1 MKFDLNKRE
10 DYRFCPLCD
19 NIYDMND
26 TPTRAK
32 LDFDTFKRYQ
42 DIISTEGELKL
53 DDKPRFCP
61 KCEVLM
67 HDSKNFDS
75 DRVFLNYVKLSK
87 ILHQYHDSVTLQFYT
102 SDEFNAFSI
111 ACDSDED
118 FTWLVNLFKWVLSVA
133 TFNVSLNIEYCGQ
146 NGWIFSII
154 KNEHCKE
161 DDILLIESL
170 LWMKIL
176 KQEKEKKECTME

>member
-1 MKFDLNKRE
+1 MKVDINKHG

-19 NIYDMND
+19 KIYDMND
-26 TPTRAK
+26 IPTRAR

-42 DIISTEGELKL
+42 NIIKTEGALKL

-61 KCEVLM
+61 KCKILM

-75 DRVFLNYVKLSK
+75 DTIFMNYVKLSK
-87 ILHQYHDSVTLQFYT
+87 ILHEYHDTVTLQHYL
-102 SDEFNAFSI
+102 SDDFNAFSI
-111 ACDSDED
+111 VCNTDED
-118 FTWLVNLFKWVLSVA
+118 YTWLANLFKSVLSIA
-133 TFNVSLNIEYCGQ
+133 IFNVSLSIEYCGQ

-161 DDILLIESL
+161 DDIFLIESL
-170 LWMKIL
+170 LWLQIL
-176 KQEKEKKECTME
+176 NQEKEKKENDCD

>member
-1 MKFDLNKRE
+1 MKFDPNKRE

-19 NIYDMND
+19 KIYDMSD

-42 DIISTEGELKL
+42 NIIKTEGELKL

-61 KCEVLM
+61 KCKVLM

-75 DRVFLNYVKLSK
+75 DRVFLNYAKLSK
-87 ILHQYHDSVTLQFYT
+87 ILHEHHDTVTLQFYP

-111 ACDSDED
+111 TCDTDED
-118 FTWLVNLFKWVLSVA
+118 YTWLANLFKWVLSVA

-161 DDILLIESL
+161 DDVFLIESL
-170 LWMKIL
+170 LWMQIL
-176 KQEKEKKECTME
+176 KQEKEKKENAGD